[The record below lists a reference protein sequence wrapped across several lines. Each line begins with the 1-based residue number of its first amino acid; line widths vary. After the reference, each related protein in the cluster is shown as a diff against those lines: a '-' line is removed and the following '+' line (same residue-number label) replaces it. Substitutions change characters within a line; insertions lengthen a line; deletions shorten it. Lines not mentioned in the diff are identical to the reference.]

1 MNKVNYYRVLGVNPT
16 VSEEELK
23 RAFQSLYER
32 YSPDKNPSSLFYK
45 TMFEQLNEA
54 YATLG
59 DREKR
64 EKYNI
69 ANGYEVPVYS
79 RPEDKQEISKKKEK
93 MVDTG
98 SNNAYIFLF
107 VVIGIIVVLG
117 GYLVYYTFNE
127 SEDTEIKET
136 VIVEQ
141 ELPKPKATIKKVE
154 VKPVEVRREVYTAE
168 KKEKEHQ
175 HTESVKE
182 IPVTDKAKEVKK
194 EISVEKKVE
203 ATKVSKEEKL
213 TKPSSKTDN
222 LNDEFQ
228 TKKAFKIGASKND
241 VWAVQGD
248 PTDIKEQGDIETWY
262 YGKSKIR
269 FKNGKVIDSTSF

>member
-54 YATLG
+54 YATLE
-59 DREKR
+59 DR

-79 RPEDKQEISKKKEK
+79 RPEDKQEIPKEKEK

-127 SEDTEIKET
+127 SEDIDIKET

-154 VKPVEVRREVYTAE
+154 EKHVEVRREVYTGE

-175 HTESVKE
+175 HTESVKV
-182 IPVTDKAKEVKK
+182 IPVTDKAKEEKK
-194 EISVEKKVE
+194 EISAEKKTE
-203 ATKVSKEEKL
+203 TAKVSKEEEL
-213 TKPSSKTDN
+213 TKPSSKRDN